1 MRKKFNLLITA
12 LLISFTSTYV
22 HANEAE
28 NLANFII
35 RNHDSQLLPV
45 VGNVDAKVTIVEFF
59 DYRCGYCSKQANDF
73 QKLLLETDNAKII
86 YLEWPIFGG
95 ISETAARIALNIWK
109 SNPNLY
115 FEVHNEFM
123 KLGTSIKESNIV
135 NLLNSLNLNGQ
146 LIFDNAHKE
155 KNNKIIDENNKLAQS
170 LGLRGTTA
178 SIINNSIYP
187 GYVKYETLL
196 ELVE

>member
-123 KLGTSIKESNIV
+123 KLGTSITESNIV
-135 NLLNSLNLNGQ
+135 NLLNNLNLNGQ
-146 LIFDNAHKE
+146 LIFDNANKE

-170 LGLRGTTA
+170 LGLRGTPA
-178 SIINNSIYP
+178 LIINDSIYP

>member
-123 KLGTSIKESNIV
+123 KLGTSIKENNIV

-170 LGLRGTTA
+170 LGLRGTPA
-178 SIINNSIYP
+178 LIINDSIYP

>member
-1 MRKKFNLLITA
+1 MGNLE
-12 LLISFTSTYV
+12 
-22 HANEAE
+22 AN
-28 NLANFII
+28 I
-35 RNHDSQLLPV
+35 
-45 VGNVDAKVTIVEFF
+45 TIVEFF

-95 ISETAARIALNIWK
+95 ISETAAKIALNIWK

-123 KLGTSIKESNIV
+123 KLGTSIKENNIV
-135 NLLNSLNLNGQ
+135 NLLDNLNLNGQ
-146 LIFDNAHKE
+146 LIFDNANKE

-170 LGLRGTTA
+170 LGLRGTPA
-178 SIINNSIYP
+178 LIINDSIYP

-196 ELVE
+196 ELAE

>member
-22 HANEAE
+22 YANEAE

-170 LGLRGTTA
+170 LGLRGTPA

>member
-123 KLGTSIKESNIV
+123 KLGTSIKENNIV
-135 NLLNSLNLNGQ
+135 NLLDNLNLNGQ
-146 LIFDNAHKE
+146 LIFDNANKE
-155 KNNKIIDENNKLAQS
+155 KNNKIIDENNKLAQT
-170 LGLRGTTA
+170 LGLRGTPA
-178 SIINNSIYP
+178 LIINDSIYP

>member
-1 MRKKFNLLITA
+1 MRKKFNLFITV

-22 HANEAE
+22 YANEAE

-45 VGNVDAKVTIVEFF
+45 VGNLEANITIVEFF

-95 ISETAARIALNIWK
+95 ISETAAKIALNIWK

-135 NLLNSLNLNGQ
+135 NLLNNLNLNRDYTKLNTPEVKSVLQ
-146 LIFDNAHKE
+146 VINDYNPNLY
-155 KNNKIIDENNKLAQS
+155 IDVHVTDGAD
-170 LGLRGTTA
+170 
-178 SIINNSIYP
+178 
-187 GYVKYETLL
+187 
-196 ELVE
+196 

>member
-135 NLLNSLNLNGQ
+135 NLLNNLNLNGQ
-146 LIFDNAHKE
+146 LIFDKAHKE
-155 KNNKIIDENNKLAQS
+155 KNKKIIDENNKLAQS
-170 LGLRGTTA
+170 LGLRGTPA
-178 SIINNSIYP
+178 LIINDSIYP

>member
-170 LGLRGTTA
+170 LGLRGTPA
-178 SIINNSIYP
+178 LIINDSIYP